1 MKSLQLTLV
10 FVFTLFALT
19 TVLNA
24 QTETGQITGTVL
36 DPSGAAVP
44 NAAITV
50 KSVTTGSVRETTTSM
65 SGGYTVTNL
74 LPGVYSVTVNASGF
88 AEVQQRATVSVGSK
102 VGVDLHVQVGKAS
115 TVVEV
120 AAAAVEVNTESQS
133 LTTTVSGAQLNDLPT
148 LNRNPYALVALSGNV
163 SDAGAGNRGVGYSIN
178 GLRES
183 GTNILLDGA
192 ANNDEFTASVGQ
204 RVPQESIAEFS
215 VVTSDYT
222 AEYGRASAG
231 IVNVA
236 TKNGTNELH
245 GSVYELN
252 RVSALSS
259 NSFNDNALGNPKG
272 VFTRNQFG
280 YSVGAPIKKNKLF
293 FFSSTEWTRVASNA
307 NNQAMLPDPALIAAS
322 SPNTQ
327 AFFAAYGK
335 LAPGSRVVQTYSLN
349 QLTAAGTNLC
359 PTKTAACGTLNPDAP
374 AYDLVNFTAPTDAG
388 GGSPEQ
394 EYQTVNR
401 IDYNMSD
408 KTQLYGRYA
417 LQSVNLTKG
426 YASLSP
432 YAGYNTGETDFN
444 NNMLVSIIHTF
455 SPRLVSQ
462 SKVVFNRLNENQP
475 FGTYPAV
482 PTLYTTSTGAGNL
495 LGQSILYPGYVP
507 QFPGN
512 GIPFGGPQNFV
523 QLYEDLSYNF
533 GNHSLRFGGSFEYL
547 RDNRTFGAYQTAG
560 EYLGTSA
567 SSALSNF
574 VLGQMRQFQVAVFP
588 QNKFPGDTVNL
599 PLTAPNFSRSNR
611 YKEYATYVQDS
622 WKVRPRL
629 TLNLGLRWEYFGV
642 PHNQDPSLDSN
653 WYYPAGEINTPQ
665 GYRDGKLQSVP
676 NSPIGSLWKKDFNNF
691 APRVGVAYDVF
702 GDGKT
707 SFRGGY
713 GIGYER
719 NFGNVTFN
727 AIQNPPNYET
737 ISCTAASCGIALP
750 ISVSNYGPFSG
761 SSGTITLPKAT
772 LRTPVENMKTAYAH
786 TWSASLEHQV
796 TNNFLIAADYS
807 GSKGV
812 GLYDVSVYN
821 RPGYGNVFLGIPC
834 SYAAGDCSAYLNN
847 QYGGINTRGNNGFSN
862 YHALNLRTSLKNVGN
877 SGLTLTANYTW
888 SHATDNLSTSFSD
901 SDNFANNWGT
911 QETGMLDPFNPQV
924 NKGNADFDIR
934 QRIVVGAVWELPV
947 FKNGSGLTHKVLGGW
962 VVAPIL
968 TIRTGSPY
976 TLFDCYNAQYFCTMA
991 ALTGPLSTA
1000 ANKNPTASAG
1010 GTPNQFDFLTIPGNI
1025 VDHFTNPTYFYSD
1038 LPPFPIDMTTRNEF
1052 RAPGNWNMDLAISK
1066 TFLFTERFKL
1076 KFSGEFFNAMNHAN
1090 MYVEAASNDLSGTG
1104 AGQPPAIIQSCK
1116 GCTGLA
1122 ADRRNVQLSAK
1133 FIF

>member
-1 MKSLQLTLV
+1 MKSLKLTIL

-19 TVLNA
+19 TVLLA

-65 SGGYTVTNL
+65 SGGYVVTNL
-74 LPGVYSVTVNASGF
+74 LPGVYTVTVNASGF
-88 AEVQQRATVSVGSK
+88 AEVQQRATVSVGAK
-102 VGVDLHVQVGKAS
+102 VGLDLHVQVGKAS

-120 AAAAVEVNTESQS
+120 AAAAVQVNTETQS
-133 LTTTVSGAQLNDLPT
+133 LSTTVSGAQLNDLPT

-178 GLRES
+178 GLREA

-204 RVPQESIAEFS
+204 SVPQESIAEFS

-245 GSVYELN
+245 GSAYELN
-252 RVSALSS
+252 RVSKLSS
-259 NSFNDNALGNPKG
+259 NSFNDNAYGNPKG

-280 YSVGAPIKKNKLF
+280 YSVGGPIKKNKLF

-307 NNQAMLPDPALIAAS
+307 NNQAMVPDAALIAAS
-322 SPNTQ
+322 SANTQ
-327 AFFAAYGK
+327 GFFAAYGK
-335 LAPGSRVVQTYSLN
+335 LAPGSQVVQTYSLN
-349 QLTAAGTNLC
+349 QLAAQGTNLC
-359 PTKTAACGTLNPDAP
+359 TSATAACAAINRDAP

-388 GGSPEQ
+388 GGSPQ
-394 EYQTVNR
+394 HQYQTVNR
-401 IDYNMSD
+401 VDYNLSD
-408 KTQLYGRYA
+408 KTTLYGRYA
-417 LQSVNLTKG
+417 LQNLSYSKG

-432 YAGYNTGETDFN
+432 WAGYNTGETDFN
-444 NNMLVSIIHTF
+444 NNMLVSVIHTF

-462 SKVVFNRLNENQP
+462 SKAVFNRLNELQP
-475 FGTYPAV
+475 FGDHPAV

-495 LGQSILYPGYVP
+495 LGQPILYPGYVP
-507 QFPGN
+507 QFPGS

-533 GNHSLRFGGSFEYL
+533 GNHSIRFGGSFEYL
-547 RDNRTFGAYQTAG
+547 QDNRTFGAYQTAG

-574 VLGQMRQFQVAVFP
+574 VAGQLRQFQVAIFP
-588 QNKFPGDTVNL
+588 QNKYPGDTVNL

-642 PHNQDPSLDSN
+642 PHNADPMLDSN
-653 WYYPAGEINTPQ
+653 WYYPAGQINTPQ
-665 GYRDGKLQSVP
+665 GYRDGKLYPVPQSP
-676 NSPIGSLWKKDFNNF
+676 LGSLWKKDFNNF
-691 APRVGVAYDVF
+691 APRLGVAYDVF

-737 ISCTAASCGIALP
+737 VSCTAASCGVALP
-750 ISVSNYGPFSG
+750 ISASNYGPFSG
-761 SSGTITLPKAT
+761 SSGTIKLPKAT

-786 TWSASLEHQV
+786 TWSASLEHQLS
-796 TNNFLIAADYS
+796 NNVLIAADYS

-834 SYAAGDCSAYLNN
+834 SYDAGDCSAYLND

-862 YHALNLRTSLKNVGN
+862 YHALNLRTSLKNVKN
-877 SGLTLTANYTW
+877 TGLTLTANYTW

-901 SDNFANNWGT
+901 SDNFSNNWGS

-934 QRIVVGAVWELPV
+934 QRFVLGAVWELPL
-947 FKNGSGLTHKVLGGW
+947 FKNGSGLSHKILGGW

-968 TIRTGSPY
+968 TIRTGSTY
-976 TLFDCYNAQYFCTMA
+976 SLFDCYNAQYFCTMA
-991 ALTGPLSTA
+991 ALTGPLSTS
-1000 ANKNPTASAG
+1000 ANKNPSASAG
-1010 GTPNQFDFLTIPGNI
+1010 GTPNQFDFLTVPTGII
-1025 VDHFTNPTYFYSD
+1025 DHFTNPTYFYSD
-1038 LPPFPIDMTTRNEF
+1038 LPPFPSNMTTRNEF
-1052 RAPGNWNMDLAISK
+1052 RAPGNWNMDLAVSK
-1066 TFLFTERFKL
+1066 TFLFTERFRL
-1076 KFSGEFFNAMNHAN
+1076 KFSGEFFNGMNHAN
-1090 MYVEAASNDLSGTG
+1090 MYVEAASNDLGSSNV
-1104 AGQPPAIIQSCK
+1104 IQSCK
-1116 GCTGLA
+1116 GCTGA
-1122 ADRRNVQLSAK
+1122 SADRRNVQLSAK